1 MYFLLYIFFAF
12 QVPFNALEVIHTVF
26 ILKVL
31 TFKLK
36 KNISFSI
43 LQWNNSFWF
52 RLCKIGYLAH
62 FYFLLFFTSHSLP
75 LPAWF
80 CPCNLVFSTLIIP
93 LGKSNFF
100 SYIMYFLLGELFLD
114 IQINSIFFYALIFL
128 CHDFLLYSWV
138 LIQQYMYEQFLLS
151 EQITWVVSF
160 FAPFISRYLF
170 LSPSQLH
177 DNLAE
182 YRILKLQTSSEF
194 CRIYFIDL
202 YFTELYNSEA
212 SLSLAPLDIIWVCS
226 CFVCYFSLI
235 GFSKV
240 FILYPWN
247 IEIRHL
253 ASLDVYFFSF
263 ILPARLS
270 LRRII

>member
-1 MYFLLYIFFAF
+1 MPWL
-12 QVPFNALEVIHTVF
+12 
-26 ILKVL
+26 
-31 TFKLK
+31 
-36 KNISFSI
+36 SS
-43 LQWNNSFWF
+43 
-52 RLCKIGYLAH
+52 
-62 FYFLLFFTSHSLP
+62 
-75 LPAWF
+75 
-80 CPCNLVFSTLIIP
+80 
-93 LGKSNFF
+93 
-100 SYIMYFLLGELFLD
+100 LFL
-114 IQINSIFFYALIFL
+114 SS
-128 CHDFLLYSWV
+128 YSAVYVWA
-138 LIQQYMYEQFLLS
+138 
-151 EQITWVVSF
+151 VSSF
-160 FAPFISRYLF
+160 RTDNPGGVIFAPFISQYLF

>member
-114 IQINSIFFYALIFL
+114 IQINSIFFYALVFL

-160 FAPFISRYLF
+160 LPPLYLRTYFWALHNCMTTWLSIEF
-170 LSPSQLH
+170 LNYKHPQNSVGYTL
-177 DNLAE
+177 LTC
-182 YRILKLQTSSEF
+182 ILQN
-194 CRIYFIDL
+194 C
-202 YFTELYNSEA
+202 
-212 SLSLAPLDIIWVCS
+212 IILRPAWV
-226 CFVCYFSLI
+226 
-235 GFSKV
+235 
-240 FILYPWN
+240 
-247 IEIRHL
+247 
-253 ASLDVYFFSF
+253 
-263 ILPARLS
+263 
-270 LRRII
+270 